1 MAHKKHNESK
11 NLKKN
16 QEILKFSPVLF
27 LTFTSMNKISSS
39 FGSEYHMLFNR
50 IILLG
55 KKIREAH
62 DFKNCERTYANLS
75 YIKIPCC

>member
-39 FGSEYHMLFNR
+39 FGSEYHV
-50 IILLG
+50 I
-55 KKIREAH
+55 
-62 DFKNCERTYANLS
+62 
-75 YIKIPCC
+75 